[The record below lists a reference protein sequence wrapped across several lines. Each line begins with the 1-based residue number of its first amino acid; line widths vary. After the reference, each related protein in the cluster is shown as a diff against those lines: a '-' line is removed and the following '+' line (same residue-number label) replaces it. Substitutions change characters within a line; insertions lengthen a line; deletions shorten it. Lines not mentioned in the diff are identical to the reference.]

1 MSKLM
6 RIIESKFTGIRRP
19 APQSFG
25 SIDVSV
31 DALTDPAGVDIQQ
44 EFVFQF
50 LWRNRFFCRPRE
62 LMLAKANVIR
72 QFKADIFADVDRLII
87 EGRQAAIEGDTKK
100 VLEVFD
106 KIEDEL

>member
-6 RIIESKFTGIRRP
+6 RIIESKFTGIRR
-19 APQSFG
+19 
-25 SIDVSV
+25 
-31 DALTDPAGVDIQQ
+31 PAGVDIQQ